1 MQRYFNREKH
11 LDGICEFLLKN
22 LGMAFCDECLRTALG
37 TYRSVVPERSLSE
50 RAAAR
55 GFVRKRGICVS
66 CGQTLM
72 LTKATAGHYSGQS
85 HNQGGAFRSSGLRQ
99 ITGRKR

>member
-37 TYRSVVPERSLSE
+37 TYRSVVPERCLSLRNRRVRLPLAGE
-50 RAAAR
+50 IPPAGPTARLLPGPTARA
-55 GFVRKRGICVS
+55 
-66 CGQTLM
+66 
-72 LTKATAGHYSGQS
+72 
-85 HNQGGAFRSSGLRQ
+85 
-99 ITGRKR
+99 